1 MNSSSIPKAA
11 AASVLPVAEVGSPT
25 PLVLQV
31 TNPGVTPSALPHAP
45 QPEVDPCP
53 GSHRQCPMHMP
64 IVLNQQIIYR
74 KSSLCRHCARSWED
88 ENKQKVW
95 PPEKES
101 RNLGHSLFLPQPMP
115 GMAMEDHEETST
127 LKLRSRVAGELAME
141 PRPPHPGWGRS
152 PVMAQAPGTG
162 GQ

>member
-1 MNSSSIPKAA
+1 MNSSSVPKAA
-11 AASVLPVAEVGSPT
+11 ASSVLPVAEVGSPT
-25 PLVLQV
+25 LLVLQV
-31 TNPGVTPSALPHAP
+31 T
-45 QPEVDPCP
+45 
-53 GSHRQCPMHMP
+53 
-64 IVLNQQIIYR
+64 
-74 KSSLCRHCARSWED
+74 RSWED

-95 PPEKES
+95 PPEEKS
-101 RNLGHSLFLPQPMP
+101 RNLGHSLFLPHPMP

-127 LKLRSRVAGELAME
+127 LKLRSRVAGELATE